1 MGRQISDLESKALKA
16 QMNPHFVFNSLNAI
30 QECIVT
36 GKVEEA
42 YAYLSQF
49 ARLLRLVLEHSD
61 MAEVSLHDELEV
73 LSLFVSLEKLRFRND
88 MQYSLKV
95 EKDLDDEEIRI
106 PPMLIQPHLE
116 NAIWHGLR
124 YRNGEKKLTLS
135 IAETIPGYL
144 EVVVEDNGVGRVK
157 AAALR
162 QDRLGDHKH
171 KSIGKQLS
179 GNRLELLRKNHP
191 QSNMEII
198 DLYDEQ
204 GMATGTRVIL
214 VIPISDIKTEN
225 RNKE

>member
-1 MGRQISDLESKALKA
+1 
-16 QMNPHFVFNSLNAI
+16 
-30 QECIVT
+30 
-36 GKVEEA
+36 
-42 YAYLSQF
+42 
-49 ARLLRLVLEHSD
+49 
-61 MAEVSLHDELEV
+61 
-73 LSLFVSLEKLRFRND
+73 
-88 MQYSLKV
+88 
-95 EKDLDDEEIRI
+95 
-106 PPMLIQPHLE
+106 MLIQPHLE

-124 YRNGEKKLTLS
+124 HRNGEKKLTLS

-198 DLYDEQ
+198 DLYDEK
-204 GMATGTRVIL
+204 GIATGTRVIL